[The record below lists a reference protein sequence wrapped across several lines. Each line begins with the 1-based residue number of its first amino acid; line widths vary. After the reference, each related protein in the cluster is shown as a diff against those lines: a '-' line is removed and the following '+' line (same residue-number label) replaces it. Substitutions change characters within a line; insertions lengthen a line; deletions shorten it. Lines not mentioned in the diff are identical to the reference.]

1 MATKK
6 FSKSKVPLI
15 HHVIPI
21 FDIITTALEDHI
33 DNNALPLVV
42 CHAALRGY
50 LMLNKYYTLTDDSI
64 VYRVAMSVFFNLFL
78 RSFTYIQPPFTVL
91 HPRYKTTYFSRAKW
105 PEQWI
110 EDAKKVAREAW
121 RDNYKKATPPVRT
134 QAGLESTS
142 TTNHVSICF
151 NWCPLLLRPFYT
163 FYSAF
168 RQQAS
173 TSTHLKT
180 IPPLLMR
187 SKTG

>member
-1 MATKK
+1 MTKK
-6 FSKSKVPLI
+6 ISKSKVPLI

-21 FDIITTALEDHI
+21 FDVITTALEDYI
-33 DNNALPLVV
+33 DNSALPLVV
-42 CHAALRGY
+42 RHAALQGY

-64 VYRVAMSVFFNLFL
+64 IYRVAMSVFFNLLLSYFA
-78 RSFTYIQPPFTVL
+78 YIQAPFTVL

-121 RDNYKKATPPVRT
+121 RDNYKKATPPVQT
-134 QAGLESTS
+134 QTGLESTS
-142 TTNHVSICF
+142 TTNHVSLCL
-151 NWCPLLLRPFYT
+151 NWYPLLLRPFYM

-173 TSTHLKT
+173 TSMLLKT